1 MAGGLVKYRHLN
13 RTSAHRKALLR
24 NLVTSL
30 VKEESIHTTWHKA
43 KEAQRL
49 AEKLITLA
57 KRDNE
62 ETRRKAQ
69 AILFTPHLL
78 MPKLFGTLRD
88 RYADRPGGY
97 TRVLRTEAKKDDQAQ
112 SAILELVDSPKDLRF
127 ALTAAAVARDR
138 DLGRSHNPVTER
150 NWAKAIRYRK
160 EGEDE
165 FEAMVAKTR
174 KMHLADPGVELAD
187 IEPVIVRRQK
197 RTDEKLKKAKP
208 LHDYWNRGPRDF
220 EGLGSDTGNF
230 GIAGG
235 GGSGSLGDESR
246 RNRFKSSGNSGKA
259 LSDAL
264 GVPNL
269 RKKSKQAE
277 AE

>member
-1 MAGGLVKYRHLN
+1 
-13 RTSAHRKALLR
+13 
-24 NLVTSL
+24 
-30 VKEESIHTTWHKA
+30 
-43 KEAQRL
+43 
-49 AEKLITLA
+49 
-57 KRDNE
+57 
-62 ETRRKAQ
+62 
-69 AILFTPHLL
+69 
-78 MPKLFGTLRD
+78 MPKLFGTLRE

-174 KMHLADPGVELAD
+174 KMHLGDAGVELAD
-187 IEPVIVRRQK
+187 IEPVIVRRQR
-197 RTDEKLKKAKP
+197 RTDERLKKAKP

-220 EGLGSDTGNF
+220 EGLGSD
-230 GIAGG
+230 
-235 GGSGSLGDESR
+235 
-246 RNRFKSSGNSGKA
+246 SGKA

-269 RKKSKQAE
+269 RKKPQRAE
-277 AE
+277 AK